1 MLFLI
6 RETNTILEV
15 INFYLCDIILDWL
28 PLNHLQKVVV
38 EKVLN
43 HALLNK
49 GN

>member
-1 MLFLI
+1 MI
-6 RETNTILEV
+6 
-15 INFYLCDIILDWL
+15 LCDIILDRL
-28 PLNHLQKVVV
+28 PLNHLQEVVI